1 LAARHVLTGGPIYDP
16 AQLAATYVPQGGGA
30 YLYPPLLAVLFV
42 PFAAAFPAG
51 YGTVAWI
58 WSALGAAILLATV
71 GWVALSERVA
81 TDRREL
87 LLILGAA
94 LAFPPVVGE
103 LVLGNV
109 HMELLGLF
117 ALAWYGVRR
126 GDRRGEIIAGLAIAL
141 AGLIKLFPFLV
152 LVWFLG
158 TGRRR
163 AAAWTLAGAIAMAAV
178 TLPVTG
184 LQPWLDYPTVLANHG
199 APADPTDAL
208 AAAVW
213 LGALIGPFAARLIV
227 IAVAVVATAW
237 AARRLGEPASYA
249 VAVAAATL
257 MAPSVFHHYLSIL
270 VLPLL
275 LGLVASKRRGWIAV
289 AYLAMWGGQQ
299 PALGA
304 LGWLLNRVL
313 PAAGALLV
321 PAGLLS
327 FGTRRLRPAAS
338 SAGRRDGNAI
348 AARVRD
354 GASPRGV
361 GQEEKGGEEPDLR
374 DDRQKSRFGPQA
386 EVGGQ
391 ADGDSL
397 RAAQEDP
404 QGR

>member
-1 LAARHVLTGGPIYDP
+1 VVSVVAVIAVAYRAVQFVQLSGEPQFGYDVSFYWLAAHHLLTGVPIYDP
-16 AQLAATYVPQGGGA
+16 AQLAGTYVPQGGGF

-42 PFAAAFPAG
+42 PFAAAFPGG
-51 YGTVAWI
+51 YGSVAWI
-58 WSALGAAILLATV
+58 WSAFGAAILLAAV
-71 GWVALSERVA
+71 GWVAVSERVVA
-81 TDRREL
+81 NRREL
-87 LLILGAA
+87 LLILAAA

-126 GDRRGEIIAGLAIAL
+126 ADGRGEMIAGLAIAL
-141 AGLIKLFPFLV
+141 AGMIKLLPFLL

-163 AAAWTLAGAIAMAAV
+163 AAAWTVGGALLMAAA

-184 LQPWLDYPTVLANHG
+184 LQPWLDFPAVLANHG

-213 LGALIGPFAARLIV
+213 LGAVIGPFAARVIV
-227 IAVAVVATAW
+227 VAVAIAVTAW
-237 AARRLGEPASYA
+237 ASRRLTAPASFAIA
-249 VAVAAATL
+249 VSAATL
-257 MAPSVFHHYLSIL
+257 MAPSVFHHYLSML

-275 LGLVASKRRGWIAV
+275 LALVASTRRGWIAV

-304 LGWLLNRVL
+304 LGWLLNRAL

-321 PAGLLS
+321 PSSLLRWGHRS
-327 FGTRRLRPAAS
+327 DRR
-338 SAGRRDGNAI
+338 
-348 AARVRD
+348 
-354 GASPRGV
+354 
-361 GQEEKGGEEPDLR
+361 EPP
-374 DDRQKSRFGPQA
+374 G
-386 EVGGQ
+386 
-391 ADGDSL
+391 
-397 RAAQEDP
+397 
-404 QGR
+404 

>member
-1 LAARHVLTGGPIYDP
+1 MRTRFTGTFGLRLFWEPRFRLLVISIVAVIAVAYRAIQFAQLTGEPQFGYDVSFYWLAAHHLLAGGPIYDA
-16 AQLAATYVPQGGGA
+16 AQLAGTYVPQGGGF
-30 YLYPPLLAVLFV
+30 YLYPPLLAVLFM
-42 PFAAAFPAG
+42 PFAAAFPEG
-51 YGTVAWI
+51 YGIVAWI
-58 WSALGAAILLATV
+58 WSALGAAILLAVV
-71 GWVALSERVA
+71 GWVAVSERAV
-81 TDRREL
+81 TGRPEL

-117 ALAWYGVRR
+117 ALAWYGIRR
-126 GDRRGEIIAGLAIAL
+126 GDRRGEMIAGLAIAL
-141 AGLIKLFPFLV
+141 AGLIKLFPFLL

-163 AAAWTLAGAIAMAAV
+163 AVAWTVGGALVMAAA

-213 LGALIGPFAARLIV
+213 LGALIGAFPARLIV
-227 IAVAVVATAW
+227 VAVAVGATAW
-237 AARRLGEPASYA
+237 AARRLTEPAGFA

-275 LGLVASKRRGWIAV
+275 LALVASRRRGWIAV
-289 AYLAMWGGQQ
+289 AYLTMWGGQQ

-304 LGWLLNRVL
+304 LGWLLDRVL

-321 PAGLLS
+321 PAGLL
-327 FGTRRLRPAAS
+327 RW
-338 SAGRRDGNAI
+338 GRRSD
-348 AARVRD
+348 
-354 GASPRGV
+354 
-361 GQEEKGGEEPDLR
+361 PDAPP
-374 DDRQKSRFGPQA
+374 G
-386 EVGGQ
+386 
-391 ADGDSL
+391 
-397 RAAQEDP
+397 
-404 QGR
+404 